1 MPNFIYQDAPKR
13 AAALWRLTGLA
24 GLAVV
29 GMVLLEVFF
38 VALLTGHFPNL
49 ITSALFANPGF
60 FATYLLE
67 APAATL
73 HLLLIDKP
81 LFEIASVQARGELD
95 IWRLH
100 YFNYANLLHVGLAVL
115 LARYWH
121 RVRDAGMR
129 GRILLAA
136 GVILLLSS
144 SLYLFS
150 SSCCTGGPLW
160 IVHTGLLAHLFN
172 PVTSTVAM
180 LDLYSVLQPWLG
192 WIQAGFALG
201 GGLMIGRFLRGSGR

>member
-1 MPNFIYQDAPKR
+1 
-13 AAALWRLTGLA
+13 
-24 GLAVV
+24 
-29 GMVLLEVFF
+29 
-38 VALLTGHFPNL
+38 
-49 ITSALFANPGF
+49 
-60 FATYLLE
+60 
-67 APAATL
+67 
-73 HLLLIDKP
+73 
-81 LFEIASVQARGELD
+81 
-95 IWRLH
+95 
-100 YFNYANLLHVGLAVL
+100 
-115 LARYWH
+115 
-121 RVRDAGMR
+121 VRDAGMR

-150 SSCCTGGPLW
+150 SSCCTGAPLW